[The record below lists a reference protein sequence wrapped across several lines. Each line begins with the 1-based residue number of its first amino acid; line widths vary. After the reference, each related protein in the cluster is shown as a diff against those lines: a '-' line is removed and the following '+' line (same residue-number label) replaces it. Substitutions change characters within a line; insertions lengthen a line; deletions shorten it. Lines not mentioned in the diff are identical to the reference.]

1 MMIKDNMIFQLRNLH
16 LFQNGSELAT
26 LRLEYYTV
34 YGLLF
39 ESPPEKIKH
48 LLDIEENVE
57 TLNEEYLNLFIRPN
71 TKYVFPCGS
80 AYKKPKGKRGNII
93 HFLTGNNK
101 GSQRPDDHVLIG
113 LNYMRFLIE
122 REKRQWQRKNS
133 LMAIDLLQQQQEYL
147 LSHLNWLPD
156 LCAEIQKKTTSQ
168 FYHDAALNLGNFF
181 QLEKFLLEIVL
192 LKSSSMMN

>member
-1 MMIKDNMIFQLRNLH
+1 MIFQLRNLQ
-16 LFQNGSELAT
+16 LFQNGSELAS
-26 LRLEYYTV
+26 LRLEYYKV

-57 TLNEEYLNLFIRPN
+57 ILNEEYMDLFIRPN

-80 AYKKPKGKRGNII
+80 AYKKSKGKRRNSINL
-93 HFLTGNNK
+93 LTVNTNDGQN
-101 GSQRPDDHVLIG
+101 PDDHVIMG

-156 LCAEIQKKTTSQ
+156 LCTEIQKKTTSQ
-168 FYHDAALNLGNFF
+168 FYRDAALNLGSFF
-181 QLEKFLLEIVL
+181 QLEKLLLEIIL
-192 LKSSSMMN
+192 LKSTSMLN